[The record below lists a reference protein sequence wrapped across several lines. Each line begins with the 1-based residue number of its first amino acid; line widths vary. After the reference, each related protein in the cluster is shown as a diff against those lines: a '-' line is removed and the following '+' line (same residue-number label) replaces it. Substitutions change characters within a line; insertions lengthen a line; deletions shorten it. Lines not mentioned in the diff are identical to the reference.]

1 MLSRIKRRLR
11 ALVRKSEMDRELDEE
26 LRDHLERQIELNI
39 TAGMSSEEARCAA
52 LRSFGGVE
60 RAKEECREARGMRLV
75 EEVWQDLWYGLR
87 IIRKSPGFTAVV
99 VATFALG
106 IGANAAIFS
115 VVNGVLLN
123 PLPYPQPE
131 QLVSLHQS
139 KPNFETG
146 AIPYPNFRDLQK
158 ENRTFSAMAVSRG
171 YGFSLTSAGEA
182 ERVSAQFVSADFFS
196 VLGVKPVLGR
206 TFASGEDEQ
215 GAAPVALISADL
227 WQRKFGSA
235 PDVLGKDITLDDR
248 SYTIIGVIPAG
259 FNLRI
264 NSFRNADVYVPI
276 GQWNNPALQN
286 RGAALGLHGIG
297 RLKPGV
303 SIEQAQSDLDRV
315 MRDLA
320 AAYPA
325 TNKGNGAKLLP
336 FKETMVGNV
345 GPTLWMLLGAVGFV
359 LAVACVNV
367 SNLLLARSTGRT
379 REFAIRAALGAGQW
393 RLLRQSLTESM
404 LLALAGGGL
413 GLAVAGWGTQAAL
426 SVLPTTLP
434 RAQEVGLDGRVLL
447 FTVAV
452 SLFTGILSGL
462 APALKTSQ
470 WRLSETLKEGGRGAS
485 GGRVRAQGIF
495 VAVEMALALVLAVGA
510 GLMIRSLNAL
520 WNIDLGFRPDNVLTF
535 ELNLPPSMRTASP
548 KVVRA
553 ALRELSDEL
562 NSTPSV
568 RAASFSEGAFPLL
581 DEDDLF
587 FWLADQPKPAN
598 QSEMNMALV
607 CRVEPGYLT
616 AMGISLKRGRFFTE
630 QDDERSQPVA
640 VIDEVFARKYFPN
653 EDPIGKRIH
662 LEGDHE
668 PLQIIGVVGHVKQWS
683 LASDDQQSLQAQL
696 YLPFRA
702 LSEDWVSGAVA
713 GVRVVARSERVT
725 PALFDSIRCVVR
737 SKSSQNV
744 ISRPQTMNEVIA
756 GSLAARRFS
765 MTLLNVFA
773 AVALL
778 LASVGLYGVI
788 SYLVGQRTHELGI
801 RLALGAQRKDVLR
814 LVLSQGMKIALGGV
828 ALGLVAALG
837 LTRLMARMLYG
848 VSATDPATFTLVA
861 LLLTT
866 VALLACFVPAR
877 RATKVDPLVAL
888 RHE

>member
-1 MLSRIKRRLR
+1 MLRRIKRRWR
-11 ALVRKSEMDRELDEE
+11 ALVRKREMERELDEE
-26 LRDHLERQIELNI
+26 LRHHLEREIELNVR
-39 TAGMSSEEARCAA
+39 AGMSAEEARYAA
-52 LRSFGGVE
+52 LRSFGGVGQ
-60 RAKEECREARGMRLV
+60 AKEECREARGVRLV
-75 EEVWQDLWYGLR
+75 EEVWQDLRYGLR

-158 ENRTFSAMAVSRG
+158 ENRTFSAMAVSRS
-171 YGFSLTSAGEA
+171 YGFSLSGTGEA
-182 ERVSAQFVSADFFS
+182 ERLSAQFVTADFFS
-196 VLGVKPVLGR
+196 VLVVKPALGR
-206 TFASGEDEQ
+206 TFSPGEDEP
-215 GAAPVALISADL
+215 GAAPVVLISADL

-235 PDVLGKDITLDDR
+235 PDALGKGITLDDR
-248 SYTIIGVIPAG
+248 SYTIVGVIPAG
-259 FNLRI
+259 FHLQVNI
-264 NSFRNADVYVPI
+264 FSNADVYVPI
-276 GQWNNPALQN
+276 GQWDNPALQN
-286 RGAALGLHGIG
+286 RGAALALHGIG

-303 SIEQAQSDLDRV
+303 SIEQAQADLDRV

-325 TNKGNGAKLLP
+325 TNKGNGARILP
-336 FKETMVGNV
+336 LKESMIGHV
-345 GPTLWMLLGAVGFV
+345 GPILWMLLGAVGFV
-359 LAVACVNV
+359 LLIACVNV
-367 SNLLLARSTGRT
+367 NNLLLARSTGRT
-379 REFAIRAALGAGQW
+379 REFAIRAALGAGRW
-393 RLLRQSLTESM
+393 RLLRQSLTEST

-426 SVLPTTLP
+426 SLLPTTLP
-434 RAQEVGLDGRVLL
+434 RAEEVGLDGRVLL
-447 FTVAV
+447 FTAAV
-452 SLFTGILSGL
+452 SLLTGMLAGL
-462 APALKTSQ
+462 APALKTSP

-485 GGRVRAQGIF
+485 SGRVRAQGIF
-495 VAVEMALALVLAVGA
+495 VAVEVALALVLAVGA

-520 WNIDLGFRPDNVLTF
+520 WNMDPGFRPDNVLTF

-548 KVVRA
+548 EVVRA
-553 ALRELSDEL
+553 AWRELSDEM
-562 NSTPSV
+562 NSTPGV
-568 RAASFSEGAFPLL
+568 RAASLSDGAFPLL

-587 FWLADQPKPAN
+587 FWLADRPKPAS
-598 QSEMNMALV
+598 QGEMSMAV
-607 CRVEPGYLT
+607 VSRVEPAYLT

-640 VIDEVFARKYFPN
+640 VIDEAFARKYFPN
-653 EDPIGKRIH
+653 EDPTGKRIH
-662 LEGDHE
+662 LAGDQG
-668 PLQIIGVVGHVKQWS
+668 PLEIIGVVGHVKLWS
-683 LASDDQQSLQAQL
+683 LASDEQLLQAQL

-702 LSEDWVSGAVA
+702 LSDDLMSGAG
-713 GVRVVARSERVT
+713 GVRVVARSEGVP
-725 PALFDSIRCVVR
+725 PALFDSIRRVVQ
-737 SKSSQNV
+737 SQSRLNV
-744 ISRPQTMNEVIA
+744 VSRPQTMNEVIA
-756 GSLAARRFS
+756 DSLAAQRFS

-773 AVALL
+773 GVALL
-778 LASVGLYGVI
+778 LAGVGLYGVI

-814 LVLSQGMKIALGGV
+814 LVLSHGMKMALGGV
-828 ALGLVAALG
+828 ALGLIAALG
-837 LTRLMARMLYG
+837 LTRLMAGMLYG
-848 VSATDPATFTLVA
+848 VSATDPVTFTVIA
-861 LLLTT
+861 LLLTA